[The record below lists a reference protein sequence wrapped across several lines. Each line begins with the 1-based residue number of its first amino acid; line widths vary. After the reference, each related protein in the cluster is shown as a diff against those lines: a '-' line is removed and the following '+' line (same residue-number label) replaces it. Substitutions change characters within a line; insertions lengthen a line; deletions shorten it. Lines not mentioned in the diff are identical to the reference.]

1 MDAILPPLLVL
12 SWGFP
17 LAVALLWVFARL
29 RPLGLQLAPFGAL
42 PALLLALLALPMGGG
57 GAAPEVGDPVA
68 SLTLSLL
75 FTGVDLTLDG
85 TGRAF
90 LLFTAILWL
99 AGGLFARGYHATD
112 GRRGRFFLFFSLTL
126 AGNLGLIV
134 AGDILGFYLFFALM
148 TFAAYGLV
156 VHTAS
161 AEALRAGRIY
171 IVMAILGEVALLAGL
186 FSLGGAFG
194 GVPTFG
200 AEMEATWVELVAG
213 EGPTFGGTTLA
224 LILAAGFGVKA
235 GLIPLHLWLPL
246 AHPVAPTAASA
257 LLSGA
262 MIKAGL
268 LGWMRMLPAETALPE
283 VSVVF
288 LVVGGVAALYGVV
301 VGILQ
306 DDPKTVLAYS
316 SVSQMGYMA
325 MGTGL
330 LVARPD
336 LVPWAGTALALYA
349 VHHGIAKGALFL
361 SVGLAD
367 RVPRMAGTDHPDGAG
382 WWILGG
388 TALPALALAGLPL
401 TTGALAKNTLKDGIE
416 ELGGAAYAVLDVY
429 LPLAALGTT
438 LVLARFLVT
447 LRRRRERAEPGPA
460 QGDSPLPFS
469 YGTWTLVAP
478 WSVLVVLGAGG
489 MAWLPKV
496 VDTPPALTLPGPG
509 TEILVGLV
517 PVLLGI
523 GLAGLVIRLTGS
535 GGPTHSLPARLVQLR
550 IPAGDLLIPLEA
562 LLRRLPRPD
571 QERWVAALEARR
583 RRSIAWGR
591 LVARRLDR
599 LAARD
604 VETVNGPLLG
614 IILALLA
621 AGLVLLVGCTPTG
634 GG

>member
-535 GGPTHSLPARLVQLR
+535 AGPTHSLPARLVQLR

>member
-535 GGPTHSLPARLVQLR
+535 AGPTHSLPARLVQLR
-550 IPAGDLLIPLEA
+550 IPAGDLLIPLET